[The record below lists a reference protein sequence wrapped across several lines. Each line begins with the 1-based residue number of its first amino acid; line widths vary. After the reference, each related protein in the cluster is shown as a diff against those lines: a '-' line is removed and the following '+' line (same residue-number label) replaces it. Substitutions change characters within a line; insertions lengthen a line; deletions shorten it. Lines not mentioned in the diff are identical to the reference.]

1 MPVWGWVGVYL
12 GSLVLLWLL
21 VVAALVAFGRRPNAR
36 ELLAFVPDCA
46 VLFWRLAS
54 DREVPVAAR
63 VVIGLTASYI
73 ALPVDLIPDFV
84 PGIGLLDDAFVVGA
98 AARFVV
104 RRAGRERVEQHWPG
118 TEAGLRAILAFGA

>member
-1 MPVWGWVGVYL
+1 VPVWAWVGVYL
-12 GSLVLLWLL
+12 AILVLLWLL
-21 VVAALVAFGRRPNAR
+21 VVAALVAFGGRPHAR

-46 VLFWRLAS
+46 VLFWRLAR
-54 DREVPVAAR
+54 DRDVPYATR
-63 VVIGLTASYI
+63 IVIGLTAGYV

-118 TEAGLRAILAFGA
+118 SDAGLRTILALAG